1 MAFFFFPPLAYAA
14 LRVVLPR
21 WRTALR
27 PLLISSA
34 IGAMCLLVYAYL
46 PLRAQAEPPLNLG
59 TPVTLER
66 VYWVVSA
73 QVYAREMGD
82 ENPQPVSERYLDV
95 VVVLVEQFGWLVA
108 VLGTCGAYF
117 ILRVKSARALGGLW
131 LLTAASV
138 LLVRPWLGPVRG
150 NPDSVGYLIAG
161 LCATAALALSMVC
174 TTLALWKQAREGSRP
189 AQGVAIALGLAAL
202 LGQVATHARA
212 SSLASFTATDPFDEL
227 RYRSLPAR
235 SVVVATTPQTVFR
248 HVELQSA
255 ERTRPDLLLVPLP
268 FLRYPGVAEA
278 VVSRAPSTAA
288 LVDAYMARDALD
300 PRALIQLARVRP
312 VFVELDTTHISPS
325 DYFALTPAGPLYRV
339 LDHPSSR
346 PAWPE
351 LVAAQERS
359 QRGLLRAL
367 PHIDMDVEAKRQV
380 LWLHY
385 TDALYFAALGHR
397 KAAQRSL
404 AAGARLY
411 PNDVHLRAMQKALAT
426 SQADGP
432 IDVTPFLR
440 VDSLLAP

>member
-1 MAFFFFPPLAYAA
+1 MWINPDDPANFILADDGGAVVTFDKGNSWSRQEYATGQFYRINVDNQFPY
-14 LRVVLPR
+14 R
-21 WRTALR
+21 
-27 PLLISSA
+27 
-34 IGAMCLLVYAYL
+34 VYAG
-46 PLRAQAEPPLNLG
+46 QQDN
-59 TPVTLER
+59 T
-66 VYWVVSA
+66 S
-73 QVYAREMGD
+73 
-82 ENPQPVSERYLDV
+82 
-95 VVVLVEQFGWLVA
+95 
-108 VLGTCGAYF
+108 
-117 ILRVKSARALGGLW
+117 I
-131 LLTAASV
+131 
-138 LLVRPWLGPVRG
+138 
-150 NPDSVGYLIAG
+150 
-161 LCATAALALSMVC
+161 
-174 TTLALWKQAREGSRP
+174 
-189 AQGVAIALGLAAL
+189 AIASRELSG
-202 LGQVATHARA
+202 GGITRA
-212 SSLASFTATDPFDEL
+212 DPFDEL

-367 PHIDMDVEAKRQV
+367 PHIDMDLEAKRQV